1 MVAKLNEGKTTL
13 EKSATEK
20 HLRLIEQA
28 ADDVIIRDITE
39 RRRAQE
45 KLQESERKYRYLFEN
60 MLNGYAYCQILVDE
74 SNKPIDFVYLEV
86 NDAFE
91 RLTGLKKEDVVGK
104 KVTEAIP
111 CIKESHSDLFDIYGK
126 VALTGEPTKFDIYFE
141 PLEIWLT
148 ISVYSP
154 QREYFVAVFENITE
168 RKQAKEALRESEEQY
183 RDLFEN
189 ANDLI
194 QSVTPDGHF
203 LYVNKAWRKALG
215 YNEEEVANLEL
226 WDIIHSDSIPHCRE
240 VFQKVMLGKTV
251 DVIEVVF
258 VAKDGKSIAVEGNAN
273 CRFEGG
279 KPVAT
284 RGIFRD
290 VTERKRAEKREKQLQ
305 QELDLSSR
313 LASVGE
319 MASGIAHEIN
329 NPLTSVI
336 GFSQLLMGNDIPD
349 DIREDL
355 EIINNE
361 AQRVA
366 KIVQGLLTFARQHK
380 PGRNYVDINNIVSQV
395 LELRAHH
402 MEVNNIQVITQ
413 FDSDLPRTMV
423 DANQLQQVF
432 LNIVLN
438 AEKEMTAAHHRG
450 KLSVKTEKI
459 DSSIRVSFADDGPGI
474 SKGHLDRVFD
484 PFFTTREVGDGT
496 GLGLSICHGIVT
508 AHNGRIYAESK
519 PGKGATFVVE
529 LPLVAAAEP
538 TEKSKATKKEPWQQ
552 KGAKILVVDDETGV
566 LNFLKRLLTE
576 QGYEVETVDRARAAL
591 IKLRRE
597 RYDLIL
603 LDIKMPGKSGI
614 WLYRHIEAMG
624 PTMVQRV
631 MFITGDVME
640 TKTRDFLEE
649 TRARHI
655 AKPINIEQLRK
666 NINHILT
673 RVPV

>member
-1 MVAKLNEGKTTL
+1 
-13 EKSATEK
+13 
-20 HLRLIEQA
+20 
-28 ADDVIIRDITE
+28 
-39 RRRAQE
+39 
-45 KLQESERKYRYLFEN
+45 
-60 MLNGYAYCQILVDE
+60 
-74 SNKPIDFVYLEV
+74 
-86 NDAFE
+86 
-91 RLTGLKKEDVVGK
+91 
-104 KVTEAIP
+104 
-111 CIKESHSDLFDIYGK
+111 
-126 VALTGEPTKFDIYFE
+126 
-141 PLEIWLT
+141 
-148 ISVYSP
+148 
-154 QREYFVAVFENITE
+154 
-168 RKQAKEALRESEEQY
+168 
-183 RDLFEN
+183 
-189 ANDLI
+189 
-194 QSVTPDGHF
+194 
-203 LYVNKAWRKALG
+203 
-215 YNEEEVANLEL
+215 
-226 WDIIHSDSIPHCRE
+226 
-240 VFQKVMLGKTV
+240 
-251 DVIEVVF
+251 
-258 VAKDGKSIAVEGNAN
+258 
-273 CRFEGG
+273 
-279 KPVAT
+279 
-284 RGIFRD
+284 
-290 VTERKRAEKREKQLQ
+290 
-305 QELDLSSR
+305 
-313 LASVGE
+313 
-319 MASGIAHEIN
+319 
-329 NPLTSVI
+329 
-336 GFSQLLMGNDIPD
+336 
-349 DIREDL
+349 
-355 EIINNE
+355 
-361 AQRVA
+361 
-366 KIVQGLLTFARQHK
+366 
-380 PGRNYVDINNIVSQV
+380 
-395 LELRAHH
+395 

-552 KGAKILVVDDETGV
+552 KGAKI
-566 LNFLKRLLTE
+566 
-576 QGYEVETVDRARAAL
+576 ETVDRARAAL